1 LCEDIDL
8 PKKPSEVGVIRR
20 LFLDPSA
27 SHLIVTTTLAENYY
41 LHTQSRTP
49 KALSRLKG
57 VVIESI
63 SWNPSQPTA
72 STREILVGASD
83 GNVYEVYIEPS
94 SEFYRREERYLKSVY
109 RTNDGPIT
117 GLWTDTVP
125 GRADLRRIIVA
136 TPSSFLHFAGK
147 VGRQVSLRG
156 IM

>member
-1 LCEDIDL
+1 MIQDIDL

-83 GNVYEVYIEPS
+83 GNVYEGAGIPPDQLSAEPS
-94 SEFYRREERYLKSVY
+94 ARDFWGSMEEKLKDAE
-109 RTNDGPIT
+109 TW
-117 GLWTDTVP
+117 LL
-125 GRADLRRIIVA
+125 AL
-136 TPSSFLHFAGK
+136 
-147 VGRQVSLRG
+147 
-156 IM
+156 